1 MFSVLC
7 EMNGRVSKGS
17 SGNSVSSLYTSRRLS
32 SAALPRMTKEPNV
45 SQNKKEHK
53 KNRLRF
59 KTKQSKKKKETKTY
73 PFQWLFLWSALV
85 YSLKTTKQNIKN
97 RWTTFS
103 KLSNATHPLQID

>member
-59 KTKQSKKKKETKTY
+59 KTKQNKAKKKRNKNVPISMAVSLVSLGLLSENNKTEHKK
-73 PFQWLFLWSALV
+73 PV
-85 YSLKTTKQNIKN
+85 DNI
-97 RWTTFS
+97 F
-103 KLSNATHPLQID
+103 

>member
-59 KTKQSKKKKETKTY
+59 KTKQSKKEKKQK
-73 PFQWLFLWSALV
+73 
-85 YSLKTTKQNIKN
+85 
-97 RWTTFS
+97 R
-103 KLSNATHPLQID
+103 THFNGCFFGQPWFTL